1 MQTNLHLVF
10 VDQEKAFDR
19 VNRDKLWKVL
29 EQYGIQGQLLDNI
42 RALYANSK
50 SAVRTTSGTSDWF
63 PVTSGVRQGC
73 TLSPLL
79 FVIYMDQITK
89 EANPNPGALNELMFA
104 DDQAMI
110 NADEEQ
116 LQEHQDQLNTSCKN
130 YDMNISASKTEV
142 MTVSRRPEKLGISI
156 NGTQLKQAAEFKY
169 LGSIFTENGKLDR
182 EIEIRCQK
190 ANAVSYQL
198 APLLKHPNIPMNTK
212 AKLINAI
219 FLPTLTYQCQTWSLT
234 KALERKMVTCEM
246 RCLRRA
252 ANKTRR
258 DQIRNE
264 LIRGM
269 VGATSVLQH
278 IEQQRIKWFGHLMR
292 MPPNQPALRA
302 YTSRYSGRRARGR
315 PRRRWSD
322 TVADTLRAHGTTIVQ
337 ATRLAANRRLYL
349 PATPISTS
357 GRKK

>member
-182 EIEIRCQK
+182 ERDKMPESKCSQ
-190 ANAVSYQL
+190 
-198 APLLKHPNIPMNTK
+198 
-212 AKLINAI
+212 
-219 FLPTLTYQCQTWSLT
+219 LPTCPFPKTSQHSHEHQGEAHQCHLPTNT
-234 KALERKMVTCEM
+234 HIPVPDMVP
-246 RCLRRA
+246 
-252 ANKTRR
+252 NK
-258 DQIRNE
+258 
-264 LIRGM
+264 
-269 VGATSVLQH
+269 S
-278 IEQQRIKWFGHLMR
+278 
-292 MPPNQPALRA
+292 P
-302 YTSRYSGRRARGR
+302 
-315 PRRRWSD
+315 
-322 TVADTLRAHGTTIVQ
+322 
-337 ATRLAANRRLYL
+337 
-349 PATPISTS
+349 
-357 GRKK
+357 